1 MIIAEKLQIRVFRGC
16 LESEYELKFFSFV
29 GFNNRFRYNSDH
41 SEQERLSRMP
51 YIEIK
56 EDSASSVPF
65 LRIYNYEIETTK
77 IKNAKIAMYHIKI
90 KYFGFDF
97 S

>member
-1 MIIAEKLQIRVFRGC
+1 MIFRKK
-16 LESEYELKFFSFV
+16 KFFLKI
-29 GFNNRFRYNSDH
+29 Y
-41 SEQERLSRMP
+41 L
-51 YIEIK
+51 YY
-56 EDSASSVPF
+56 F
-65 LRIYNYEIETTK
+65 LIYNYEIETTK